1 MARHPIIRPAL
12 CCALD
17 NGEIRALQGFYGG
30 TPSIKVNTTVY
41 NLSSKTITYFDNRYG
56 VINATS
62 ITGDHRGRS
71 GVSVIVTLEVP
82 TDFPSQSIGTYMNE
96 LISAAVEQGNVQ
108 NTGRCTV
115 YEYGFTISEYNLVD
129 STIHKDAVSGILIG
143 VGSCDWRSLT
153 GSPLSS
159 FAGRE
164 SSFRGHLQAVEY
176 VDDNRE
182 AIYIA
187 GVKSVDVVRATPS
200 HIAGRKP
207 GVYVSKLN
215 DIGELEV
222 KTYSTCEL
230 CRAEE
235 NLAIFE
241 RHSEAE
247 SFMDNLSMP
256 SGKKA
261 ASGGSGFGN
270 RSISE
275 RLRDRAERHPNFNA
289 QPQAQAQATGSK
301 GSANTGSA
309 RGATHSFDHR
319 SRYERASGGRSWFVL
334 VMELLDSLMGQ
345 IIRMTH
351 RDGFGKW
358 FSTGGQ

>member
-17 NGEIRALQGFYGG
+17 NGEIRTLLGFYGG
-30 TPSIKVNTTVY
+30 VQSIKVTTTVL
-41 NLSSKTITYFDNRYG
+41 NLSSKAITYYDNRYG
-56 VINATS
+56 VINAAS
-62 ITGDHRGRS
+62 ITGDHRERS

-82 TDFPSQSIGTYMNE
+82 TDIPNQSIGTYMNE
-96 LISAAVEQGNVQ
+96 LISAAVEQGNVHS
-108 NTGRCTV
+108 TGRCTV
-115 YEYGFTISEYNLVD
+115 YEYGFSISEYNLVD

-143 VGSCDWRSLT
+143 VGNCDWRSVS
-153 GSPLSS
+153 GSPLSN
-159 FAGRE
+159 FVGRD
-164 SSFRGHLQAVEY
+164 SKFRGRLQAVEY

-182 AIYIA
+182 AIFIA
-187 GVKSVDVVRATPS
+187 GVKAVEVVRATPS
-200 HIAGRKP
+200 HIAGKMP
-207 GVYVSKLN
+207 GVYVTTLN
-215 DIGELEV
+215 EIGDLEV
-222 KTYSTCEL
+222 KCYSTCEL

-247 SFMDNLSMP
+247 SFMDNQSMP

-261 ASGGSGFGN
+261 ASGGSGFSN

-289 QPQAQAQATGSK
+289 QPQAQSTGGKGGAGASSAQ
-301 GSANTGSA
+301 
-309 RGATHSFDHR
+309 GATHSFDRR
-319 SRYERASGGRSWFVL
+319 SRYEKASGERSWFVL

-351 RDGFGKW
+351 REGFGKW